1 MEESVVAK
9 VGERGQVTIPR
20 QLREAL
26 EIAGNDYVLFKLNK
40 DGSIK
45 ITKAEFKGGS
55 GEEKTK
61 KKPK

>member
-1 MEESVVAK
+1 MEESFIAK

-26 EIAGNDYVLFKLNK
+26 EISGNDYMLFKLNK

-45 ITKAEFKGGS
+45 ITKAEIKSGGA
-55 GEEKTK
+55 EEKDK
-61 KKPK
+61 KKSK